1 MPNQCMACMYE
12 AGVRILAGE
21 VAVLLLLIA
30 GSSSIAAMPDVLG
43 CSSLDVGI
51 QMCSVDIEA
60 EKIYKICT

>member
-1 MPNQCMACMYE
+1 MPNQSMECMYE
-12 AGVRILAGE
+12 VGVRILDCE
-21 VAVLLLLIA
+21 VGMLLLLIA

-60 EKIYKICT
+60 EKIFKICT